1 MNTAAWRP
9 LSSCSAID
17 ATADEYRADIDGL
30 RALAVLAVVAFHA
43 FPSLLPG
50 GFVGVDIFFVI
61 SGYLIS
67 GIILEGLA
75 RGRFSFLQFYCRR
88 IRRIFPALIVVLL
101 VCWLIGWTSLLAEE
115 FRQLGSHIVAG
126 AIFVSDFKYW
136 YEAGYFDMAG
146 ELKPLLHLWSLAV
159 EEQFY
164 ILWPFLLW
172 AVWKLRASVL
182 WFVACV
188 ALASFALNIVY
199 VERGTLDA
207 AFYSPAARFWE
218 LMLGA
223 MLAAALNWQRGH
235 SPFRCN
241 AISAI
246 GLLAIC
252 SALLLIARDARFPGW
267 WALLPTVGT
276 VLLIAAPG
284 AWFNRTILS
293 HPWLVAIGLISY
305 PLYLW
310 HWPLLSFARIFEGQ
324 TPTVAVRL
332 AAVAVSVALAWAT
345 YRLVERPIR
354 FGKALG
360 GRFKTAAALS
370 VAMVAL
376 AGAGYAARAGV
387 PRSIAPQIIVNNGE
401 ISSERGH
408 EIFFKYQLDHNFLCT
423 PERFRKWAVKQFA
436 PARCVQ
442 SKNIDKKDIA
452 IIGDSHAEDLFIG
465 LAERLPD
472 ANIVTYI
479 QGLPIRSNGIFN
491 DAFDYV
497 ESDKNIRVVI
507 MTAWWDYHKKHLPP
521 GRDLQTELTKTV
533 GELVRAGKVVYL
545 LDDRPA
551 FPFYPDVCK
560 YVRRRFFWQARRGTH
575 CEFER
580 SLYEAQRSQYLPAL
594 RAVAKQLP
602 NVHLLDTSR
611 TFCDD
616 RFCRMGRDG
625 KLFYRDQNHLTIAGS
640 RAVAADIARQI
651 VLPDAAIKQPQRSE

>member
-1 MNTAAWRP
+1 MSFADWGLALNSRPAIQATTA
-9 LSSCSAID
+9 
-17 ATADEYRADIDGL
+17 EYRADIDGL
-30 RALAVLAVVAFHA
+30 RALAVLAVVGFHA

-67 GIILEGLA
+67 GIILQGLNQ
-75 RGRFSFLQFYCRR
+75 RRFSFLQFYYRR
-88 IRRIFPALIVVLL
+88 IRRIFPALIVVLFA
-101 VCWLIGWTSLLAEE
+101 CYLIGWTSLLAEE

-126 AIFVSDFKYW
+126 AIFVSNFKYW
-136 YEAGYFDMAG
+136 SEAGYFDLAG

-172 AVWKLRASVL
+172 AVWKLRAGVL
-182 WFVACV
+182 WFVVCV
-188 ALASFALNIVY
+188 AFASFALNIVY
-199 VERGTLDA
+199 VERGGLDA

-223 MLAAALNWQRGH
+223 MLAAAPNLQRGH
-235 SPFRCN
+235 SLIRCN
-241 AISAI
+241 AISII
-246 GLLAIC
+246 GLLAIG
-252 SALLLIARDARFPGW
+252 SALLLIAKDSRFPGW

-284 AWFNRTILS
+284 AWFNRTVLAN
-293 HPWLVAIGLISY
+293 PWLVALGLISY

-324 TPTVAVRL
+324 TPPVAVRL
-332 AAVAVSVALAWAT
+332 AAVAVSVVLAWAT

-354 FGKALG
+354 FGKAVS
-360 GRFKTAAALS
+360 GRFKAAVLS
-370 VAMVAL
+370 VAMVAF
-376 AGAGYAARAGV
+376 AGAGYAARGGV
-387 PRSIAPQIIVNNGE
+387 PRSIAPQIVVNDGE
-401 ISSERGH
+401 IASERGH
-408 EIFFKYQLDHNFLCT
+408 EIFLKNQLDHNFLCT
-423 PERFRKWAVKQFA
+423 PERFRQWAVKEFA

-442 SKNIDKKDIA
+442 SKNSDKIDIA

-479 QGLPIRSNGIFN
+479 QTLPIRSNGVFN
-491 DAFDYV
+491 DVFDYV

-507 MTAWWDYHKKHLPP
+507 MTAWWDYHQKFLPA
-521 GRDLQTELTKTV
+521 GHDLQTELTATV

-551 FPFYPDVCK
+551 FPFFPDVCK

-580 SLYEAQRSQYLPAL
+580 SRYEAQRSQYLHAL
-594 RAVAKQLP
+594 QAVAKQLP

-611 TFCDD
+611 IFCDD
-616 RFCRMGRDG
+616 KFCRMGRDG
-625 KLFYRDQNHLTIAGS
+625 KLFYRDQNHLTVAGS
-640 RAVAADIARQI
+640 RAMAADLARQI
-651 VLPDAAIKQPQRSE
+651 TLARLGHAAQ